1 MTHISELMNQD
12 ALEHQ
17 IADGLIMRRYLAD
30 TGISVLNYTT
40 RAVFS
45 GQWTHETRLSR
56 GLVVDSDGRVL
67 ARPFEKFFDLSQ
79 IEVPPGSHFT
89 VTEKIDGSLGILYP
103 TPNGWRITTRGDP
116 NGWQSTAATELWNER
131 YSDFVPPEGV
141 TMLFE
146 IVLPE
151 NRIVVDYGDRRELV
165 ALAAINMATGRDTK
179 VPEDFPGPRVTTLDN
194 SAGLDALVARAEKT
208 GNQEGFVLY
217 WPKEGLRAKV
227 KLSQYRRLHQ
237 MIFGTSTKAIWELLV
252 AGQDPLAAVA
262 DGPADLRDWV
272 ERVHNDLVRV
282 QTGIM
287 ADAAVVVSSLPPATL
302 ADRRAAAEVIKAS
315 QYPSVAFALLDG
327 RPGRPELAAWKLA
340 KPQRAEVFRTD
351 TEDL

>member
-17 IADGLIMRRYLAD
+17 IVDGLIMRRYLAD

-179 VPEDFPGPRVTTLDN
+179 VPEDFPGPRRHHPGQL
-194 SAGLDALVARAEKT
+194 GRA
-208 GNQEGFVLY
+208 
-217 WPKEGLRAKV
+217 
-227 KLSQYRRLHQ
+227 
-237 MIFGTSTKAIWELLV
+237 
-252 AGQDPLAAVA
+252 
-262 DGPADLRDWV
+262 
-272 ERVHNDLVRV
+272 
-282 QTGIM
+282 
-287 ADAAVVVSSLPPATL
+287 
-302 ADRRAAAEVIKAS
+302 
-315 QYPSVAFALLDG
+315 G
-327 RPGRPELAAWKLA
+327 RPGR
-340 KPQRAEVFRTD
+340 
-351 TEDL
+351 

>member
-1 MTHISELMNQD
+1 M
-12 ALEHQ
+12 
-17 IADGLIMRRYLAD
+17 
-30 TGISVLNYTT
+30 
-40 RAVFS
+40 
-45 GQWTHETRLSR
+45 
-56 GLVVDSDGRVL
+56 
-67 ARPFEKFFDLSQ
+67 
-79 IEVPPGSHFT
+79 
-89 VTEKIDGSLGILYP
+89 
-103 TPNGWRITTRGDP
+103 
-116 NGWQSTAATELWNER
+116 
-131 YSDFVPPEGV
+131 
-141 TMLFE
+141 
-146 IVLPE
+146 
-151 NRIVVDYGDRRELV
+151 
-165 ALAAINMATGRDTK
+165 
-179 VPEDFPGPRVTTLDN
+179 
-194 SAGLDALVARAEKT
+194 
-208 GNQEGFVLY
+208 LY

-327 RPGRPELAAWKLA
+327 RPGRR
-340 KPQRAEVFRTD
+340 PQRGTGWP
-351 TEDL
+351 